1 MTPIEET
8 KLYEHLRDSV
18 KVRVRLD
25 ESGMTDLRID
35 AQFRQYSSIPNDD
48 LNDRTV
54 MKNRINSLAESAF
67 YNILKQCGI
76 TYEDYQLLLFCKE
89 FMGKDCYDYI
99 PAYRGYRMGARDSRH
114 EESSGVVGEE

>member
-54 MKNRINSLAESAF
+54 MKNHINSLAESAV
-67 YNILKQCGI
+67 YNILEQCGI
-76 TYEDYQLLLFCKE
+76 TYKDYQLLLFCKE
-89 FMGKDCYDYI
+89 FM
-99 PAYRGYRMGARDSRH
+99 
-114 EESSGVVGEE
+114 